1 MLTEGTHL
9 ESLGRGTGLDST
21 TLPNLIEAIGKP
33 HFHNLVLGVLHDCLG
48 AEHCAIF
55 GLRGERPTRVGAASV
70 DGTDT
75 ARQQVDFYLEHFWR
89 FDPMLQSARI
99 LDNQSPARVL
109 RLEIDK
115 QPPTRKQDHD
125 NQQTHKSER
134 VL

>member
-89 FDPMLQSARI
+89 FDPMMQSARI
-99 LDNQSPARVL
+99 LENQSPARVL
-109 RLEIDK
+109 RLEIDRL
-115 QPPTRKQDHD
+115 PPSRFRDLVYRRAHI
-125 NQQTHKSER
+125 SER